1 MMKKTILCFALAAVM
16 IFGGAGSPMIAHAQ
30 TGTNVTVKKGAE
42 SPYNEKEYVV
52 TEDNETV
59 GDIDLPDGWSWAT
72 PNQELTEIF
81 ADTEVVQTKNGK
93 EVNRV
98 KVKVKKSEEAAT
110 DEPTTTAE
118 PTTTEEP
125 TTTAEPTTAETPTTT
140 AEPTT
145 TETPTT
151 TAEPTTTETQVTT
164 ETAATDSP
172 KTGDVTPV
180 FGLFVLVIVSGAASL
195 GLQVARRRM
204 DGDD

>member
-16 IFGGAGSPMIAHAQ
+16 IFGGVGIPMIAHAQ

-72 PNQELTEIF
+72 PNQELTETF

-145 TETPTT
+145 TETP
-151 TAEPTTTETQVTT
+151 ASTEAQVTT
-164 ETAATDSP
+164 ETATADSP

-180 FGLFVLVIVSGAASL
+180 FGLFVLVIVSGAACL
-195 GLQVARRRM
+195 GLQVARRRT